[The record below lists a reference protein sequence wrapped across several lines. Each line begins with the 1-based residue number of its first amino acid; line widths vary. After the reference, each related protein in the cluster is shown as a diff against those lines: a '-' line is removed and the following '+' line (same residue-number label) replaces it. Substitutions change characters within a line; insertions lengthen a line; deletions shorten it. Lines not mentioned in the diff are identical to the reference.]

1 MRGCLPGVPS
11 SFPFDFLLCC
21 SDSFIFSYPILV
33 PTVNHIFGHRYGMK
47 VYAMLIQNLDNIKF
61 FFPCLLLLK

>member
-1 MRGCLPGVPS
+1 MVCPPPS
-11 SFPFDFLLCC
+11 LS
-21 SDSFIFSYPILV
+21 IFFYVGLTLDIFWYPILV